1 VAEGKPKLLIVE
13 DDPGLQRQLKWAFDD
28 FEVIVADSRQAAVA
42 GLRRHEPPV
51 VLQDLG
57 LPPDPEGVSEGFTTL
72 LEILKLAPHTKVI
85 VVTGQLD
92 RDNAVKAVGQG
103 AYDFYQKP
111 VDMDVLRLIVQR
123 AYQIHALE
131 ARNRE
136 LVREQAR
143 MPLAGVIAMSE
154 SMMRVCRMIEKVS
167 PTNATALL
175 LGESGTG
182 KELLAQALHALSPR
196 AGQTF
201 VAINCAAIPD
211 TLLESE
217 LFGYEKGAFTG
228 AVRQTPGK
236 FELADGGTLF
246 LDEIGDMPLP
256 LQAKLLR
263 FLQDRVIE
271 RIGGRERIA
280 VDVRI
285 VCATNKDLSALIERN
300 EFRQDLFYRISE
312 VTIRIPPLR
321 DRPGDAVVIA
331 QAVMERRG
339 REHGRALRGFS
350 PDAVKAI
357 QAYPWPG
364 NIRELENRINGAV
377 IMAEG
382 KYIGADDL
390 GLPADSPDLEWLN
403 LRSARQRAESDAI
416 RQALAVA
423 GGNLSKAAE
432 LLGITRP
439 TLYDLLDK
447 NGITVPERAAEG

>member
-1 VAEGKPKLLIVE
+1 MNHQLSYRISACRPTPKASRK
-13 DDPGLQRQLKWAFDD
+13 GLQ
-28 FEVIVADSRQAAVA
+28 
-42 GLRRHEPPV
+42 PC
-51 VLQDLG
+51 
-57 LPPDPEGVSEGFTTL
+57 

-123 AYQIHALE
+123 AYQIHDLE
-131 ARNRE
+131 AKNRA
-136 LVREQAR
+136 LVSEQAR

-154 SMMRVCRMIEKVS
+154 SMMRVCRMIEKVA

-196 AGQTF
+196 AGQSF

-271 RIGGRERIA
+271 RIGGRERIP

-285 VCATNKDLSALIERN
+285 VCATNKDLPVLIERN
-300 EFRQDLFYRISE
+300 DFRQDLFYRISE
-312 VTIRIPPLR
+312 VTVRIPPLR
-321 DRPGDAVVIA
+321 ERPGDAVVIA

-339 REHGRALRGFS
+339 REHGRALRGFA
-350 PDAVKAI
+350 PDALKAI

-390 GLPADSPDLEWLN
+390 GLPADSPELEWLN

-447 NGITVPERAAEG
+447 NGINVPDRAAEG

>member
-1 VAEGKPKLLIVE
+1 M
-13 DDPGLQRQLKWAFDD
+13 
-28 FEVIVADSRQAAVA
+28 
-42 GLRRHEPPV
+42 
-51 VLQDLG
+51 
-57 LPPDPEGVSEGFTTL
+57 
-72 LEILKLAPHTKVI
+72 
-85 VVTGQLD
+85 VTGQLD

-123 AYQIHALE
+123 ALQIHELE

-154 SMMRVCRMIEKVS
+154 SMMRVCRMIEKVA

-196 AGQTF
+196 AGQSF

-228 AVRQTPGK
+228 AIRQTPGK

-285 VCATNKDLSALIERN
+285 VCATNKDLPALIQGT
-300 EFRQDLFYRISE
+300 EFRQDLYYRISE
-312 VTIRIPPLR
+312 VAILIPPLR
-321 DRPGDAVVIA
+321 ERPGDAVVIA
-331 QAVMERRG
+331 QAVMERRS

-350 PDAVKAI
+350 PEALKAI

-390 GLPADSPDLEWLN
+390 GLPMDTPDLEWLN
-403 LRSARQRAESDAI
+403 LRSARQRAESGAI

-423 GGNLSKAAE
+423 SGNLSKAAE

-447 NGITVPERAAEG
+447 NGITVPERVAEG